1 MDGRNG
7 RLIRCV
13 IVQLIRAASI
23 INALAI
29 SPLNTEEGSVRV
41 YGVFEHILQKYGIY
55 TIILKKND
63 IFSF

>member
-13 IVQLIRAASI
+13 IVQLIRAIGI

-29 SPLNTEEGSVRV
+29 IPLNTEEGSAPYFRSFLARV
-41 YGVFEHILQKYGIY
+41 PNNGVY
-55 TIILKKND
+55 
-63 IFSF
+63 

>member
-13 IVQLIRAASI
+13 IVQLIRTASI

-41 YGVFEHILQKYGIY
+41 YGVNTYSKNTAYILLY
-55 TIILKKND
+55 
-63 IFSF
+63 